1 MKTNEGNISKIIFAI
16 EKHDIFD
23 YIIVPY
29 AITVLKKGYFSC
41 DNKRISKSLL
51 PQFELTATSEEI
63 AVLEILDECRHE
75 HLLNQFGSGYRKF
88 NEFYESLSK
97 KKLQKMLKYMR
108 DRHDAAIALMA
119 ESQIPVFY
127 KGDRNAL
134 INEEPIRISHEKM
147 KVSFHFHRDEDGIS
161 YRIKIR
167 QNDNEI
173 DLSRGYNLILLY
185 QPCWLLR
192 DQCLYQVS
200 DDVDGKKLEPFFSK
214 SEIRIGK
221 ENESVYL
228 RKFVKSIAEQYD
240 VHCTGNIILQKINVT
255 PEITLSI
262 QNSLFDSVFVT
273 LTFDYD
279 KERIDYHNDRKTF
292 VRIEEIKGQIFI
304 RKTERDEPFEREI
317 YQWLCNIG
325 FEPYVSTGLQLINE
339 RNDELSEQEKLYEL
353 INFFNENLAIFKE
366 KNINIDHSYLK
377 HNYFTGEIRIKQEI
391 TSGIDWFDI
400 FITVEFDDIIIPFA
414 ALRKNILE
422 NRREFLL
429 PDGRIVLLPKEWFS
443 RYHDIAF
450 LAKDNGTFV
459 RCSKNQ
465 FAYLQ
470 NIIDPGSRI
479 SDIINELSTPSY
491 PDIEIPLGLRKS
503 LRSYQKIGVNWMQF
517 LYSHGFGGCLSDDM
531 GLGKTFQILA
541 FLWYHKNKHDNT
553 EVSNEILSSDEDC
566 NSIGQQSVHEGQLS
580 LFSATEE
587 KNRNNLCGTSLIV
600 MPLSLIYNWE
610 NEILHTIPEMTY
622 YIYHGTGRKISQ
634 SDVNDHD
641 VVLTTYGTMRNDIDK
656 LKKFNFNFIILD
668 ESQNIKNP
676 YSKVFRAAVQLQCRS
691 RFTIT
696 GTPIENSITD
706 LWAQMT
712 FINPG
717 LLGDLNYFRTRFLM
731 PIEKQGRKATEKQ
744 FKNIIQPFILKR
756 TKEQVAPELPT
767 MTEVT
772 YFCEMTPEQ
781 AKYYEERKSAI
792 RNHLFE
798 LKMSVGFEKSYM
810 AILSGMMKLRL
821 IANHPKISDKEY
833 AEDSG
838 KFIQVVETIRKIIT
852 AGHKVLIFSQFVK
865 HLHLFQN
872 FLEDENL
879 DYLMLTGSTR
889 PIDRAAMIERFQN
902 DQSIRIFLMSIK
914 AGGVGLNLT
923 AADFV
928 FILDPWWN
936 PSVEMQAINRTHRIG
951 QDKKV
956 LSYKFITK
964 GSIEEKIILLQQ
976 KKQKL
981 SEIVSNNFAQARFT
995 EDEVHELLR

>member
-1 MKTNEGNISKIIFAI
+1 MKTNEENISKIIFAI
-16 EKHDIFD
+16 EKHDLFD

-29 AITVLKKGYFSC
+29 LITVLNKGYFSC
-41 DNKRISKSLL
+41 DNKRINKSLL
-51 PQFELTATSEEI
+51 SQFDLEASPEEI
-63 AVLEILDECRHE
+63 AILEVLDECRHE
-75 HLLNQFGSGYRKF
+75 YLLHQFGSGYRKF
-88 NEFYESLSK
+88 NEFYESLPK
-97 KKLQKMLKYMR
+97 KKLQKVLKYMR
-108 DRHDAAIALMA
+108 DRHDSAIALMA
-119 ESQIPVFY
+119 QSKIPIYY

-134 INEEPIRISHEKM
+134 INEDPIRISHEKM
-147 KVSFHFHRDEDGIS
+147 TVSFHFQRDDQGIS
-161 YRIKIR
+161 YRIEVR
-167 QNDNEI
+167 QSDHEI
-173 DLSRGYNLILLY
+173 DLCKGHNLILLY

-192 DQCLYQVS
+192 DQCLYQIA
-200 DDVDGKKLEPFFSK
+200 DDVDGKKLEPFFTK
-214 SEIRIGK
+214 NEIRIGK
-221 ENESVYL
+221 ENEAAYL

-240 VHCTGNIILQKINVT
+240 VHCTGSIILQKINVE
-255 PEITLSI
+255 PEVTLSI

-279 KERIDYHNDRKTF
+279 KERIDYHNERKTF
-292 VRIEEIKGQIFI
+292 VRIEEKQGQVFV
-304 RKTERDEPFEREI
+304 RKTERDSQFEKEI
-317 YQWLCNIG
+317 YRWLCSIG
-325 FEPYVSTGLQLINE
+325 FEPYISTGLQLINE

-366 KNINIDHSYLK
+366 KNIYIDHSYLK
-377 HNYFTGEIRIKQEI
+377 HNYFTGEIRVKQEI

-400 FITVEFDDIIIPFA
+400 FITVEFDDIVIPFA
-414 ALRKNILE
+414 SLRKNILE
-422 NRREFLL
+422 NRREFVL

-450 LAKDNGTFV
+450 LAKDNGAFV

-479 SDIINELSTPSY
+479 SDVIQELSTPSY
-491 PDIEIPLGLRKS
+491 PNIEIPGGMKKT
-503 LRSYQKIGVNWMQF
+503 LRSYQKTGVNWMQF
-517 LYSHGFGGCLSDDM
+517 LFSHGFGGCLSDDM
-531 GLGKTFQILA
+531 GLGKTFQMLA
-541 FLWYHKNKHDNT
+541 FLWYQKNNKSVHQVIDVPKNE
-553 EVSNEILSSDEDC
+553 EVSIEEEGIDFK
-566 NSIGQQSVHEGQLS
+566 GQLS
-580 LFSATEE
+580 LFSSMGE
-587 KNRNNLCGTSLIV
+587 KNKHKQPEAALIV

-610 NEILHTIPEMTY
+610 NEILNTIPEMTY

-634 SDVNDHD
+634 CDVDNHD
-641 VVLTTYGTMRNDIDK
+641 IVLTTYGTMRNDIDK
-656 LKKFNFNFIILD
+656 LKKFNFRFVILD

-676 YSKVFRAAVQLQCRS
+676 YSKVFRAAIQLQCPS

-756 TKEQVAPELPT
+756 TKEEVAPELPT

-792 RNHLFE
+792 RNHIFE

-821 IANHPKISDKEY
+821 IANHPKISDKDY

-838 KFIQVVETIRKIIT
+838 KFIQVVETIRKIIAT
-852 AGHKVLIFSQFVK
+852 GHKVLIFSQFVR

-872 FLEDENL
+872 FLDDENM
-879 DYLMLTGSTR
+879 DYLLLTGSTK
-889 PIDRAAMIERFQN
+889 PLDRAVMIERFQT
-902 DQSIRIFLMSIK
+902 DESIRIFLMSIK

-981 SEIVSNNFAQARFT
+981 SEIVSSNFAQARFT
-995 EDEVHELLR
+995 EEEVHELLG